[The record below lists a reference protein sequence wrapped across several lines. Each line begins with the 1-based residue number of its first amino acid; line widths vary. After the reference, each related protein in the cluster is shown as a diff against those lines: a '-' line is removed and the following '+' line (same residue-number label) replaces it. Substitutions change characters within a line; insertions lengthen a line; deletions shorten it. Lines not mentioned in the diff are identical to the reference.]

1 MAAPH
6 ERAAH
11 WDDAYRALGVE
22 SVSWFEPEPTMSLA
36 LLDALGVGADDA
48 VLDVGGGASTLVDH
62 LMVRGYGDVT
72 VLDVSVVALDE
83 GRTRVG
89 PDRPVG
95 WLREDLLSWRPPR
108 RYDLW
113 HDRAVFHFL
122 TDPADRRRYLGVLS
136 DGVSAGGS
144 VIMGTFAEDGPES
157 CSGLP
162 VARYSAADLCGELG
176 PFFQPLVCKREVH
189 VTPTGALQP
198 FTWVAG
204 RLGGNGGAG
213 GPVSLD

>member
-11 WDDAYRALGVE
+11 WDDAYRAIGVE

-36 LLDALGVGADDA
+36 LIDALGTGPDDA

-62 LMVRGYGDVT
+62 LLDGGYRDVT
-72 VLDVSVVALDE
+72 VLDVSVVALDQ
-83 GRTRVG
+83 GRARVG
-89 PDRPVG
+89 PDAPVG

-122 TDPADRRRYLGVLS
+122 TDPADRRRYLAVLGDS
-136 DGVSAGGS
+136 LAPGGA
-144 VIMGTFAEDGPES
+144 VIVGTFAADGPEK
-157 CSGLP
+157 CSGLA
-162 VARYSAADLCGELG
+162 VARFSPAALCEELG
-176 PFFQPLVCKREVH
+176 PLFQPLVTKREVH
-189 VTPTGALQP
+189 VTPTGVLQP

-204 RLGGNGGAG
+204 RMAET
-213 GPVSLD
+213 

>member
-6 ERAAH
+6 DRAAH
-11 WDDAYRALGVE
+11 WDDAYRAIGVE

-36 LLDALGVGADDA
+36 LLEALGTRPEDA

-62 LMVRGYGDVT
+62 LVDRGFRDVT
-72 VLDVSVVALDE
+72 VLDVSIVALEE
-83 GRTRVG
+83 GQARLGTNAR
-89 PDRPVG
+89 VG

-108 RYDLW
+108 HYDVW

-122 TDPADRRRYLGVLS
+122 SDPADRRRYLGVLT
-136 DGVSAGGS
+136 DGVAAGGAA
-144 VIMGTFAEDGPES
+144 IIGTFAEDGPES

-162 VARYSAADLCGELG
+162 VARYSAADLCQELG
-176 PFFQPLVCKREVH
+176 PLFQPLVCKREVH
-189 VTPTGALQP
+189 VTPTGVLQP

-204 RLGGNGGAG
+204 RMAEG
-213 GPVSLD
+213 

>member
-6 ERAAH
+6 DRAAH
-11 WDDAYRALGVE
+11 WDDAYRAIGVE

-36 LLDALGVGADDA
+36 LLEALGTRPEDA

-62 LMVRGYGDVT
+62 LVDRGFRDVT
-72 VLDVSVVALDE
+72 VLDVSIVALEE
-83 GRTRVG
+83 GQARLGTNAR
-89 PDRPVG
+89 VG

-108 RYDLW
+108 HYDVW

-122 TDPADRRRYLGVLS
+122 SDPADRRRYLGVLT
-136 DGVSAGGS
+136 DGVAAGGAA
-144 VIMGTFAEDGPES
+144 IIGTFAEDGPES

-162 VARYSAADLCGELG
+162 VARYSAADLCQELG
-176 PFFQPLVCKREVH
+176 PLFQPLVCKREVH
-189 VTPTGALQP
+189 VTPTGVLQP

-204 RLGGNGGAG
+204 RMAEGTER
-213 GPVSLD
+213 

>member
-6 ERAAH
+6 DRAAH
-11 WDDAYRALGVE
+11 WDDAYRAIGVE

-36 LLDALGVGADDA
+36 LLEALGTRPEDA

-62 LMVRGYGDVT
+62 LVDRGFRDVT
-72 VLDVSVVALDE
+72 VLDVSIVALEE
-83 GRTRVG
+83 GQARLGTNAR
-89 PDRPVG
+89 VG

-108 RYDLW
+108 HYDVW

-122 TDPADRRRYLGVLS
+122 SDPADRRRYLGVLT
-136 DGVSAGGS
+136 DGVAAGGAA
-144 VIMGTFAEDGPES
+144 IIGTFAEDGPES

-162 VARYSAADLCGELG
+162 VARYSAAGLCEELG
-176 PFFQPLVCKREVH
+176 PLFRPLVCKREVH
-189 VTPTGALQP
+189 VTPTGVLQP

-204 RLGGNGGAG
+204 RMAEA
-213 GPVSLD
+213 

>member
-6 ERAAH
+6 DRAAH
-11 WDDAYRALGVE
+11 WDDAYRAIGVE

-36 LLDALGVGADDA
+36 LLEALGTRPEDA

-62 LMVRGYGDVT
+62 LVDRGFRDVT
-72 VLDVSVVALDE
+72 VLDVSIVALEE
-83 GRTRVG
+83 GQARLGTNAR
-89 PDRPVG
+89 VG

-108 RYDLW
+108 HYDVW

-122 TDPADRRRYLGVLS
+122 SDPADRRRYLGVLT
-136 DGVSAGGS
+136 DGVAAGGAA
-144 VIMGTFAEDGPES
+144 IIGTFAEDGPES

-162 VARYSAADLCGELG
+162 VARYSAAGLCEELG
-176 PFFQPLVCKREVH
+176 PLFRPLVCKREVH
-189 VTPTGALQP
+189 VTPTGVLQP

-204 RLGGNGGAG
+204 RMAERTER
-213 GPVSLD
+213 

>member
-6 ERAAH
+6 DRAAH
-11 WDDAYRALGVE
+11 WDDAYRAIGVE

-36 LLDALGVGADDA
+36 LLDALGTRPEDA

-62 LMVRGYGDVT
+62 LVDRGFGDVT
-72 VLDVSVVALDE
+72 VLDVSVVALEE
-83 GRTRVG
+83 GRARLG
-89 PDRPVG
+89 PDAPVG

-108 RYDLW
+108 RYDIW

-122 TDPADRRRYLGVLS
+122 SDPADRRRYLGVLA
-136 DGVSAGGS
+136 DGVAAGGA
-144 VIMGTFAEDGPES
+144 VIIGTFAEDGPQS

-162 VARYSAADLCGELG
+162 VARYSAADLCQELG
-176 PFFQPLVCKREVH
+176 PLFQPLVCKREVH
-189 VTPTGALQP
+189 VTPTGVLQP

-204 RLGGNGGAG
+204 RMAEGTER
-213 GPVSLD
+213 

>member
-11 WDDAYRALGVE
+11 WDDAYRGLGVE

-36 LLDALGVGADDA
+36 LLDALRIGPGEA
-48 VLDVGGGASTLVDH
+48 VLDVGGGASALVDY
-62 LMVRGYGDVT
+62 LVDRGFRDVT
-72 VLDVSVVALDE
+72 VLDVSAVALDE
-83 GRTRVG
+83 GHARVG
-89 PDRPVG
+89 PDAPVA

-122 TDPADRRRYLGVLS
+122 IDPADRRRYCGVLA
-136 DGVSAGGS
+136 DATAPGGA
-144 VIMGTFAEDGPES
+144 VVVGTFAEDGPES

-162 VARYSAADLCGELG
+162 VARYGASDLCDELG
-176 PFFQPLVCKREVH
+176 PRFQPLVSKREVH

-204 RLGGNGGAG
+204 RMAEG
-213 GPVSLD
+213 

>member
-1 MAAPH
+1 MPAPH

-11 WDDAYRALGVE
+11 WDDAYRSLGVE

-36 LLDALGVGADDA
+36 MLDALGTGADDA
-48 VLDVGGGASTLVDH
+48 VLDV
-62 LMVRGYGDVT
+62 
-72 VLDVSVVALDE
+72 SVIALEE
-83 GRTRVG
+83 GQARVG
-89 PDRPVG
+89 PDAPVG

-122 TDPADRRRYLGVLS
+122 TDPADRRRYFGVLA
-136 DGVSAGGS
+136 DGVAAGGS
-144 VIMGTFAEDGPES
+144 IIMATFAEDGPEA

-162 VARYSAADLCGELG
+162 VARYSAADLCKELG
-176 PFFQPLVCKREVH
+176 PLFQPLVTKREVH
-189 VTPTGALQP
+189 VTPTGVLQP

-204 RLGGNGGAG
+204 RMAEA
-213 GPVSLD
+213 

>member
-1 MAAPH
+1 MAAPR

-36 LLDALGVGADDA
+36 LLDALGIQTDDA

-62 LMVRGYGDVT
+62 LVDRGFGDVT
-72 VLDVSVVALDE
+72 VLDVSVVALEE
-83 GRTRVG
+83 GQARLGSTTS
-89 PDRPVG
+89 VG

-122 TDPADRRRYLGVLS
+122 TDPADRRRYLGVLA
-136 DGVSAGGS
+136 DGTAPGGA

-157 CSGLP
+157 CSGLR
-162 VARYSAADLCGELG
+162 VARYGAADLCAELA
-176 PFFQPLVCKREVH
+176 PLFQPFVTKREVH
-189 VTPTGALQP
+189 VTPTGVLQP

-204 RLGGNGGAG
+204 RMTGG
-213 GPVSLD
+213 